1 MLNSREE
8 HQHREQIGSAL
19 TDSSPAFLPLR
30 APSEYKQNHSRF
42 WVSESH
48 LKFSDRA
55 SLTLGQKQ
63 QAQLLQ
69 AQLLQANYL
78 APMVRALKPV
88 LSIRHQSLHF
98 RKSVPLTVA
107 MNFNLAGA
115 LGAPA
120 KLKFIAGLS
129 NARKSS
135 HKYY

>member
-63 QAQLLQ
+63 Q